1 MGGFEA
7 RTLVLV
13 EPSLRYHPC
22 VLMILTARMKRTV
35 GQCLLGSLTGAV
47 SLTFFGAIPEN
58 DGGMC

>member
-1 MGGFEA
+1 M
-7 RTLVLV
+7 TLVMV